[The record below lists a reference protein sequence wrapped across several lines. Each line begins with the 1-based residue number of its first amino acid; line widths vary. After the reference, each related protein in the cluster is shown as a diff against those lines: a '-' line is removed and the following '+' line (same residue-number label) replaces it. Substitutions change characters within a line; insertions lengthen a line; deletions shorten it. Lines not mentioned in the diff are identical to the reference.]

1 MDKDEVDRQ
10 RLDIKDDPEFIS
22 PPYLE
27 EPLYQC
33 ASAVTIRGFIPHAKI
48 VIEVDGSVVV
58 SQTADFP
65 EPSGQSFDL
74 PSELTA
80 GQVVRAR
87 QQHGGATSAWSAGV
101 TVRDHTKDYPA
112 GPPRPQVN
120 PAPVHQCGAR
130 TGVANLL
137 VGCNVWITAD
147 GAEVGSVK
155 GAKEHQGVN
164 VNPDYGLG
172 QSVRAWA
179 SLCDDPSPPSVEH
192 ITQPP
197 PSPLPKPAFD
207 PVHEGQ
213 EQIRIAGL
221 SNGARFKLYRN
232 GVDLGTWRTWG
243 QTHLVGLS
251 PPFSASETLT
261 CTQTLC
267 PGDPPS
273 PEGKTEV
280 EPCSQLPAPVIAQ
293 VQAGDPSITLLNAV
307 PGARIQVY
315 RNGIEIGDSSGSVI
329 LLSQPVEHGDVLY
342 VIQSVGNCVSG
353 TARVVEVRCV
363 APPVGGDPAGLDLF
377 PVGNDA
383 YDGGTVSI
391 DGSSYDVRGTV
402 YYPAEDDGK
411 VQPFHK
417 RLAEVGNVPIV
428 FMAHGNH
435 ATYYSPDDRNEER
448 CCLRTGDV
456 TFNPG
461 DDPNRECVKPADYG
475 WPEIPNHEGY
485 DYFQRALAKMGI
497 VAVSVYSNQT
507 NCKSYTATNMRQ
519 RAELIIASIA
529 HFQSLAAS
537 PGSTFQNRIDFSR
550 VGLMGHSRGGEAVVV
565 VPEIIGL
572 PNVEIAGV
580 ISLAPT
586 NAGASSGAPTKH
598 PFMTILPA
606 GDGDVSKNDGAG
618 FYDKAEP
625 ETFKCQVYVHR
636 TNHNFFNRQWFN
648 DDGLGPPVLSRNAHE
663 RVLLAYGCAFFR
675 AAVLGHA
682 TTGYL
687 SGHMLSAGVATDH
700 VHLSFERRGAFTVD
714 HHENAGGIGI
724 NTLGMPTQQLF
735 GLSADEYVYSQTGGP
750 TFNGSFFGNT
760 IGMVA
765 ETQRAGG
772 TFRSRLDTE
781 RDLRGKEVWIRAAE
795 VYNGSNVP
803 SGVTG
808 FELGL
813 EDDKGTTAW
822 VDSEAVGGLP
832 RPYDRRADDLAKYGD
847 DRTKTMLKTLRF
859 PAECFEK
866 ALDEFDIRRVVAVRL
881 RLNRGDQRALSY
893 DVLQIT

>member
-1 MDKDEVDRQ
+1 MDKNEVNRQ
-10 RLDIKDDPEFIS
+10 RLDIKDNPEFIS

-33 ASAVTIRGFIPHAKI
+33 ATAVTVRGFIPHAKI
-48 VIEVDGSVVV
+48 DIEVDGSIVV
-58 SQTADFP
+58 SQTAGFP

-74 PSELTA
+74 PSELVA

-87 QQHGGATSAWSAGV
+87 QQHGGATSAWSASV
-101 TVRDHTKDYPA
+101 TVRDHTRDYPA
-112 GPPRPQVN
+112 GPPRPQIN
-120 PAPVHQCGAR
+120 PAPVHECGAR

-137 VGCNVWITAD
+137 VGCKVWITAD
-147 GAEVGSVK
+147 GTVVGRVE
-155 GAKEHQGVN
+155 GAKVHQGVN

-179 SLCDDPSPPSVEH
+179 SLCDDPSPPSLQH

-197 PSPLPKPAFD
+197 PSPLPTPAFD
-207 PVHEGQ
+207 PVYERQ
-213 EQIRIAGL
+213 EQIRITSLA
-221 SNGARFKLYRN
+221 NGARFKLYRN
-232 GVDLGTWRTWG
+232 GVDQGTWRTWG
-243 QTHLVGLS
+243 QVHLVGLS

-280 EPCSQLPAPVIAQ
+280 EPCSELPAPVIAP
-293 VQAGDPSITLLNAV
+293 VQAGDTSITVLNAV

-329 LLSQPVEHGDVLY
+329 LLSQPVERGDVLY
-342 VIQSVGNCVSG
+342 VIQSVGNCVSD

-377 PVGNDA
+377 PVGNDT
-383 YDGGTVSI
+383 YDGGQVSI
-391 DGSSYDVRGTV
+391 DGSSYNVRGTV
-402 YYPAEDDGK
+402 YYPAEDDGTG
-411 VQPFHK
+411 QPFHK
-417 RLAEVGNVPIV
+417 RLAEVGKVPIL

-435 ATYYSPDDRNEER
+435 ATFRDPANPNNES
-448 CCLRTGDV
+448 CI
-456 TFNPG
+456 NPG
-461 DDPNRECVKPADYG
+461 G
-475 WPEIPNHEGY
+475 WDEIPNHEGY
-485 DYFQRALAKMGI
+485 DYFQKALAKMGI
-497 VAVSVYSNQT
+497 IAVSVYSNQT
-507 NCKSYTATNMRQ
+507 NCKSYSATNMRL

-529 HFQSLAAS
+529 HFQSLAVNA
-537 PGSTFQNRIDFSR
+537 GSIFHNKIDFSR

-572 PNVEIAGV
+572 PNVLIAGV

-586 NAGASSGAPTKH
+586 DAGASSGAPKKH

-606 GDGDVSKNDGAG
+606 GDGDVVENNGAR

-625 ETFKCQVYVHR
+625 EIFKCQVYVHR
-636 TNHNFFNRQWFN
+636 TNHNFFNRQWPN
-648 DDGLGPPVLSRNAHE
+648 DDGLGPPVLSRYAHE

-675 AAVLGHA
+675 AALLGHP
-682 TTGYL
+682 TTDYL
-687 SGHMLSAGVATDH
+687 SEHVLPDSVATEQ
-700 VHLSFERRGAFTVD
+700 VYLSFERSGTFTVD
-714 HHENAGGIGI
+714 HHENSGGIGT

-735 GLSADEYVYSQTGGP
+735 SLSADEYAFSQTGAP
-750 TFNGSFFGNT
+750 TFNSSFYGNT
-760 IGMVA
+760 TGMVA
-765 ETQRAGG
+765 ETRRAEG
-772 TFRSRLDTE
+772 TFRSQLDTE
-781 RDLRGKEVWIRAAE
+781 RDLRNKEVWIRAAE
-795 VYNGSNVP
+795 VYNGSNMP
-803 SGVTG
+803 SGATG

-822 VDSEAVGGLP
+822 VDSDEVGGLL
-832 RPYDRRADDLAKYGD
+832 RPYDRRADDLAKYGRD
-847 DRTKTMLKTLRF
+847 FTKTMLKMLRF
-859 PAECFEK
+859 PTNCFKK
-866 ALDEFDIRRVVAVRL
+866 ARGEFDIHRVVAVRL
-881 RLNRGDQRALSY
+881 RLNRSDQRALSF